1 MSNGIL
7 PDMAYKCFLM
17 FVVVVVFGTVLFFS
31 RTSLKLFC
39 LRRSFLACS
48 CLWVLFI
55 YCWFLVHF
63 HSGDPLRISSL
74 IRKKTEL

>member
-31 RTSLKLFC
+31 RTSLKLFLPKKMRFKRVVVC
-39 LRRSFLACS
+39 GFVYILLSFS
-48 CLWVLFI
+48 P
-55 YCWFLVHF
+55 FLVL
-63 HSGDPLRISSL
+63 GDPLRIFTL
-74 IRKKTEL
+74 